1 MRTLHNNSI
10 NPSLSQCID
19 QDQRLPR
26 KYDICGQIIAV
37 GVAIGAVASFAM
49 ASRPPLSHRS
59 SAELRARAAEY
70 RRMAASAHTIAVA
83 EALLKIAARFDA
95 LADTRE
101 IEERAAQ
108 SRPED
113 DTPPN

>member
-1 MRTLHNNSI
+1 MRTLHDASI
-10 NPSLSQCID
+10 HQLFSEYID
-19 QDQRLPR
+19 RDQTLPR
-26 KYDICGQIIAV
+26 KYDICGQILAV

-49 ASRPPLSHRS
+49 ASRPPLSSRS

-83 EALLKIAARFDA
+83 EALLKIAARYDA
-95 LADTRE
+95 LADARE
-101 IEERAAQ
+101 IEERAIQ

-113 DTPPN
+113 DTPPY